1 MSTESP
7 RSHVVFVHGAWH
19 DPAQWDLVRKQLSG
33 TQTSAVG
40 FVSTDSDPAVLGDMY
55 ADADGVRAHLER
67 VRHLEPS
74 AYITVVA
81 HSYAG
86 IPVVQ
91 GISPGSGE
99 NPLADHL
106 VFLGAFMLDAG
117 ESLMSAAGAVVPE
130 WWLVDDRRDIVD
142 PGDPVTHF
150 YGDMPLADAR
160 QAAARLRHQRWSS
173 FRQPLTSAAWHD
185 VRSTYVVLEKDD
197 AIPPAAQEAMAVRA
211 SRVLHLKTSHSPFLS
226 RPAET
231 AALLHDMLSATGV
244 SS

>member
-1 MSTESP
+1 VSADSR

-40 FVSTDSDPAVLGDMY
+40 LVSTGSDPAVLGDMY
-55 ADADGVRAHLER
+55 ADADGVRAHLDR
-67 VRHLEPS
+67 VRRLEPS

-81 HSYAG
+81 HSYGG

-91 GISPGSGE
+91 GLSPDDGE

-106 VFLGAFMLDAG
+106 VFLGAFMLDVG
-117 ESLMSAAGAVVPE
+117 ESLMAAAGAVVPE
-130 WWLVDDRRDIVD
+130 WWLVDEQRDIVD
-142 PGDPVTHF
+142 PGDPLTHF
-150 YGDMPLADAR
+150 YSDMPSAEGR

-173 FRQPLTSAAWHD
+173 FRQPLTSAAWRD
-185 VRSTYVVLEKDD
+185 IRSTYVVLEKDG
-197 AIPPAAQEAMAVRA
+197 AIPPFAQEAMAARA
-211 SRVLHLKTSHSPFLS
+211 SRVLHLQTSHTPFLS

-231 AALLHDMLSATGV
+231 AMLLQDMLSAAT
-244 SS
+244 S